1 MRRGEGFAAL
11 LRMSLGPLGKRRSS
25 GLLLVIFDEGTFQE
39 TLWTLQLLSAGGSLR
54 GEVEGKLSPGAD
66 PYCRLGD
73 RSEQEK
79 GSVHGGPFP
88 AWPFCRSHQQ
98 RPQLVLIRKV
108 FGFLKFIL
116 FS

>member
-1 MRRGEGFAAL
+1 ML
-11 LRMSLGPLGKRRSS
+11 L
-25 GLLLVIFDEGTFQE
+25 GLLVKRKSSLLLLLIFDEGTFQE
-39 TLWTLQLLSAGGSLR
+39 TLLQQHRTLQLLSVGGSMHR
-54 GEVEGKLSPGAD
+54 EVEGKLSPGAD

-79 GSVHGGPFP
+79 RSVHKGPFP

-98 RPQLVLIRKV
+98 RHQLVLIRKV